1 MNKKKSNLPSECT
14 TIIVGS
20 QMSAD
25 GSRIVA
31 RSEDWDAMFA
41 KNLTIHRPGEPG
53 SVDPMPVSYTHL
65 DEVAVGGQSGLV
77 KLISPCP
84 LGDS

>member
-1 MNKKKSNLPSECT
+1 MNKKISNLPSECT

-41 KNLTIHRPGEPG
+41 KNLTIYRPGEPG
-53 SVDPMPVSYTHL
+53 SVDPMRF
-65 DEVAVGGQSGLV
+65 DEMCIRDRGSPAGVGRQRG
-77 KLISPCP
+77 
-84 LGDS
+84 